1 MHNLFTLNSI
11 NDALKTQ
18 DTSKI
23 FYLIVFAQFCS
34 TSVWFAGNAVL
45 PQLQAQHQWPSTS
58 LGFLTSATQLGFI
71 FGTLFFALFG
81 ISDKNSPSKV
91 FFVSGIFAA
100 LLNAA
105 MLLDTSSFEL
115 ILATRFLVG
124 ISLAG
129 IYPVGMKI
137 AADWNQH
144 GLGHW
149 LGALVGALVLGTAFP
164 HGLNLVPQLPD
175 AANILIAVSILCFL
189 GGLVIFAFVPD
200 GPYRKPAS
208 ATFAFSGITKAFS
221 SADFRLPS
229 FGYFGHMWELYA
241 MWAFMPAV
249 FLHYAEV
256 NDISLNPS
264 TWAFIAIGV
273 GSIGCY
279 VGGILSMRIGSA
291 NLATLALMGSGICC
305 VLSPFIWALPF
316 TLFTAFMIFWGMTM
330 AGDSPQFSALV
341 AKTAPA
347 DVRGSAITMIVCIG
361 FAITIV
367 SIQLLSF
374 LKTIIPFEYLFLV
387 LLPGPLLGCLAMRKT
402 LSRQTIAKTL

>member
-1 MHNLFTLNSI
+1 LFTLNSI

-18 DTSKI
+18 DSAKI

-45 PQLQAQHQWPSTS
+45 PQLQSEFQWPATS

-81 ISDKNSPSKV
+81 ISDKNSPAKV
-91 FFVSGIFAA
+91 FFISSIFAA
-100 LLNAA
+100 TLNAA
-105 MLLDTSSFEL
+105 MLFDPSSFEL
-115 ILATRFLVG
+115 VLTTRFAVG

-137 AADWNQH
+137 ASDWNQQ

-164 HGLNLVPQLPD
+164 HGLKLAPQLPD
-175 AANILIAVSILCFL
+175 AGNILIAVSILCFL
-189 GGLVIFAFVPD
+189 GGVVIFLFVPD
-200 GPYRKPAS
+200 GPYRKFNS
-208 ATFAFSGITKAFS
+208 AFSFSGITKAFS
-221 SADFRLPS
+221 SREFRAPS
-229 FGYFGHMWELYA
+229 LGYFGHMWELYA
-241 MWAFMPAV
+241 MWAFMPAI

-256 NDISLNPS
+256 NSVSLNPS

-273 GSIGCY
+273 GSVGCY
-279 VGGILSMRIGSA
+279 VGGILSMRMGSQ
-291 NLATLALMGSGICC
+291 NLATLALMCSGICC
-305 VLSPFIWALPF
+305 LLSPFIWTLPF
-316 TLFTAFMIFWGMTM
+316 TAFISLMIFWGATM
-330 AGDSPQFSALV
+330 AADSPQFSALV

-347 DVRGSAITMIVCIG
+347 NVRGSAITMVVCIG
-361 FAITIV
+361 FAITIG

-374 LKTIIPFEYLFLV
+374 LKTVIPFEYLFLI
-387 LLPGPLLGCLAMRKT
+387 LFPGPLLGCLAMRKT